1 MPTTPMSTPTDGRR
15 IAIVAGV
22 RTPFCRAGG
31 PLDSLGAAE
40 LGRIVL
46 AEIAE
51 RTRVPLDAVDHVLM
65 GNCGTPADSANVA
78 RVSALL
84 AGFPRKTPAASV
96 HRNCASGFEA
106 LTQAAEKIRAGEAK
120 VAVAGGTESMSNY
133 PISYPKAFGKFLERL
148 SRQKSLP
155 GKLQA
160 ALAWRPSLMTP
171 QISLM
176 QGLTDPTCGLIMGKT
191 AEVLAREF
199 SVSREAQDA
208 YALESHRRAVA
219 AARAGRF
226 KAEIVPVFAGKEFTP
241 VTADAGPREEQTLEA
256 LAKLKPYFDR
266 RFGTVTVGNS
276 CQITDGAVAL
286 LVMREDAAKAEGF
299 APLGFLRSHAYAG
312 LDPARMGL
320 GPVFATGPALD
331 KAGLSMKDIGRVEI
345 NEAFAV
351 QVIANEIAFDSDAFA
366 RKELGRPGKL
376 GPLPREITNV
386 NGGAI
391 ALGHPVGATG
401 ARLVLT
407 LLHEMARADVQFGLA
422 TLCVGGGQGA
432 SLILERS

>member
-1 MPTTPMSTPTDGRR
+1 MSTTTSGAR

-31 PLDSLGAAE
+31 PLDDVTAAE

-46 AEIAE
+46 AEIVE
-51 RTRVPLDAVDHVLM
+51 RTRISPDSIDHVIM
-65 GNCGTPADSANVA
+65 GNCGTPSDSANIA
-78 RVSALL
+78 RVSALT
-84 AGFPRKTPAASV
+84 AGYPAKTPAASV

-120 VAVAGGTESMSNY
+120 VVVAGGTESMSNY

-148 SRQKSLP
+148 ARQKSLP

-171 QISLM
+171 QISLV

-191 AEVLAREF
+191 AEILAREF
-199 SVSREAQDA
+199 SVTREAQDA
-208 YALESHRRAVA
+208 FALESHKRAVA
-219 AARAGRF
+219 AARTGRF
-226 KAEIVPVFAGKEFTP
+226 APEIVPAFAGKKEIVPVA
-241 VTADAGPREEQTLEA
+241 ADVGPREEQTLEA

-266 RFGTVTVGNS
+266 RFGSVTVGNS
-276 CQITDGAVAL
+276 CQITDGAVAML
-286 LVMREDAAKAEGF
+286 LMREDVAKAEGYS
-299 APLGFLRSHAYAG
+299 PLGFLKSWAYAG
-312 LDPARMGL
+312 LEPSRMGL
-320 GPVFATGPALD
+320 GPVYATGPALD
-331 KAGLSMKDIGRVEI
+331 KAGLTMKEIGRIEI

-376 GPLPREITNV
+376 GPLPREATNV

-401 ARLVLT
+401 SRLVLT
-407 LLHEMARADVQFGLA
+407 LLHEMARAGVQHGLA
-422 TLCVGGGQGA
+422 TLCIGGGQGG
-432 SLILERS
+432 SLIVEGA

>member
-1 MPTTPMSTPTDGRR
+1 MITPMSTPTSNAR

-31 PLDSLGAAE
+31 PLDDAPAAE

-46 AEIAE
+46 AEIVE
-51 RTRVPLDAVDHVLM
+51 RTGVSPDAIDHVIL
-65 GNCGTPADSANVA
+65 GNCGTPSDSANIA

-84 AGFPRKTPAASV
+84 AGYPKKTPAASV

-120 VAVAGGTESMSNY
+120 TVVAGGTESMSNY

-148 SRQKSLP
+148 ARQKSLP

-160 ALAWRPSLMTP
+160 AIAWRPSLMTP
-171 QISLM
+171 QISLV

-191 AEVLAREF
+191 AEILAREF
-199 SVSREAQDA
+199 AVTREEQDA
-208 YALESHRRAVA
+208 YALESHKRAVA
-219 AARAGRF
+219 AARSGRF
-226 KAEIVPVFAGKEFTP
+226 TPEIVPVFAGKGPSP
-241 VTADAGPREEQTLEA
+241 VPADVGPREEQTLEA

-266 RFGTVTVGNS
+266 RFGSVTVGNS
-276 CQITDGAVAL
+276 CQITDGAVAML
-286 LVMREDAAKAEGF
+286 LMREDVAKAEGRV
-299 APLGFLRSHAYAG
+299 PLGFLKSWAYAG
-312 LDPARMGL
+312 LEPSRMGL
-320 GPVFATGPALD
+320 GPVYATGPALD
-331 KAGLSMKDIGRVEI
+331 KAGLTMKEIGRVEI

-351 QVIANEIAFDSDAFA
+351 QVIANERAFDSDAFA
-366 RKELGRPGKL
+366 KKELGRPGKL
-376 GPLPREITNV
+376 GPLPRETTNV

-407 LLHEMARADVQFGLA
+407 LLHEMARAGVQHGLA
-422 TLCVGGGQGA
+422 TLCIGGGQGA
-432 SLILERS
+432 SLILERP